1 MNNNFINLIK
11 CMTLTIDWT
20 AIFVTI
26 VIFTIVALISLVIRV
41 VDNWMQKAEKKQQKL
56 RKLGDNDEK

>member
-11 CMTLTIDWT
+11 CMTLPIDWT

-41 VDNWMQKAEKKQQKL
+41 VDNWMQKAEKNNK
-56 RKLGDNDEK
+56 N

>member
-11 CMTLTIDWT
+11 CMTLTRDWT

-41 VDNWMQKAEKKQQKL
+41 VNNWMQKVEKNNKKL